1 MDGFSLI
8 YGAARSAEPERSHL
22 MRTPCPLSP
31 RGRTPSAPP
40 TALYTTKVQNTLYTL
55 VYYTYA
61 SRVTSAHIAG
71 LQPGCNL
78 HTVRTANRAGPGVI
92 VRIIK

>member
-8 YGAARSAEPERSHL
+8 YGAARSAENQRDL